1 MVNRAKGDNCR
12 TRYWND
18 IAKKL
23 RAKYYID
30 QIEAKTCRA
39 SASPRLQQPPPREHR
54 PVLSGAPS
62 AVWRPC
68 AAVLRLGRGPGLGL
82 QARASHR
89 ALRRAGE
96 WCFCLR
102 WSCHLLISVSLCAEP
117 GEEELLEKTHP
128 KVSVILA
135 LLHHPLCSHTVCL
148 HHTAGV
154 SHIRQQQARFHP
166 LCVLGA
172 ASSGSPQTCIAASH

>member
-62 AVWRPC
+62 AVWEPY
-68 AAVLRLGRGPGLGL
+68 AAVLRLGRGPGPGL

-89 ALRRAGE
+89 ALCRAGE
-96 WCFCLR
+96 WCFCL
-102 WSCHLLISVSLCAEP
+102 C
-117 GEEELLEKTHP
+117 
-128 KVSVILA
+128 
-135 LLHHPLCSHTVCL
+135 
-148 HHTAGV
+148 
-154 SHIRQQQARFHP
+154 
-166 LCVLGA
+166 
-172 ASSGSPQTCIAASH
+172 